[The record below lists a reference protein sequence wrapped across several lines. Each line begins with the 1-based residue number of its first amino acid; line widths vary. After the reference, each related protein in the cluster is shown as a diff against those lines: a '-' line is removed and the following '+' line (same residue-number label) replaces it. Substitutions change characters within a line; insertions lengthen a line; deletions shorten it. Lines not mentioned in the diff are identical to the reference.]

1 MIKTCSPIKGVKK
14 VSVLRWSWSAFWLWL
29 LRNRL
34 WIGIERLVGRLVST
48 ALVEVRVR
56 VELLRSLEKHEK
68 LYAVLMMNKSGK
80 G

>member
-1 MIKTCSPIKGVKK
+1 MKTCSPIKGVKK
-14 VSVLRWSWSAFWLWL
+14 VSVLRWSRSAFWLWL

-56 VELLRSLEKHEK
+56 VELLRSLEKHEI
-68 LYAVLMMNKSGK
+68 LSR
-80 G
+80 